1 MKPIDKSFKVFN
13 VDGTKNEK
21 VMRFISLK
29 LEINRHMKKINATV
43 TDLYSTDIFLE
54 YDQLVNVMS

>member
-21 VMRFISLK
+21 VMRFILLK
-29 LEINRHMKKINATV
+29 LEINRHIEKINATV

-54 YDQLVNVMS
+54 YDQLVNIMS